1 MEAELSILFD
11 DIRILQMARMFQ
23 LAATFVVLYDHVLC
37 SQREVDL
44 IWVCL
49 LDGSQK
55 PRLNEY
61 DPSEK
66 IKVSRDISSPVEPL
80 RRGCYLNCNII
91 YELDFFSE
99 FYANQLVSPV
109 HIHLLINKI
118 LCISC
123 RILFHFQSYGPFVS
137 VWATQT
143 IMQLRIYALYR
154 KSKKILTLTGVCFVL
169 QIAAICTVLALNF
182 DHSLT
187 YTNEPIPGLLNM
199 CATSTIDRS
208 FTAIYMPIF
217 CFELLLFALAISVVF
232 KHMKNTHTIAGKR
245 VHNTMAMLIKYN
257 TIYFFVEM
265 AGCGIATGLYLGL
278 PSIYL
283 EITNSALIATTIILG
298 SRLVLG
304 TRNFYSDPSEDYSN
318 LSHGTSGLTPS
329 FPQPSSY
336 GPFSSHIEMS
346 MISAEGHHLDK
357 SNDAV

>member
-11 DIRILQMARMFQ
+11 DVRILQMGRMFQ

-44 IWVCL
+44 IWNR
-49 LDGSQK
+49 SK
-55 PRLNEY
+55 
-61 DPSEK
+61 S
-66 IKVSRDISSPVEPL
+66 
-80 RRGCYLNCNII
+80 
-91 YELDFFSE
+91 
-99 FYANQLVSPV
+99 LVSYLYFTNRYFGDAISIISAILFMSSTFSVNLTSPIY
-109 HIHLLINKI
+109 IHSLINDT

-143 IMQLRIYALYR
+143 IMQLRIYAMYR
-154 KSKKILTLTGVCFVL
+154 KSKKILACTGICFVL
-169 QIAAICTVLALNF
+169 EIAAICTVLALNF

-217 CFELLLFALAISVVF
+217 CFELLLFVLAIFVVF

-245 VHNTMAMLIKYN
+245 VHNTMATMVKYN

-265 AGCGIATGLYLGL
+265 AGCGIATALYLGL

-304 TRNFYSDPSEDYSN
+304 TRNFYSDPSAEDCSGMSY
-318 LSHGTSGLTPS
+318 GTPGLGPS
-329 FPQPSSY
+329 LTQPSLSR
-336 GPFSSHIEMS
+336 PFSSHIEMS
-346 MISAEGHHLDK
+346 MISAKGYHLDT
-357 SNDAV
+357 SDDAV